1 MRRSGRSTHALDSA
15 QAGHREAHPGEGR
28 QSRCAVGGGGHVVI
42 STNAVDW
49 QQLDTGQTN
58 QLLYTVFA
66 GGKFVVS
73 GANGTL
79 LTSVDGV
86 NWMRQAL
93 DTTNTLGEVAW
104 SGGTFAVREVGTAA
118 VFTSSDS
125 ILWSRQLM
133 PTNVAL
139 TDTLMGWEE
148 GFLALV
154 RTNQYSPAQLLRSTD
169 GRAWSPETS
178 GAMAAAHFTRVLQGK
193 RTGRRSS
200 CLG

>member
-1 MRRSGRSTHALDSA
+1 MDDR
-15 QAGHREAHPGEGR
+15 
-28 QSRCAVGGGGHVVI
+28 AVGHGYWSVLWKRARFDVWPTWPRRCGRRPGLFVDALPDHI
-42 STNAVDW
+42 VDW

-58 QLLYTVFA
+58 QLLHTAFA

-104 SGGTFAVREVGTAA
+104 SGGIFAVREVGTAA

-125 ILWSRQLM
+125 ILWSR
-133 PTNVAL
+133 
-139 TDTLMGWEE
+139 
-148 GFLALV
+148 
-154 RTNQYSPAQLLRSTD
+154 
-169 GRAWSPETS
+169 
-178 GAMAAAHFTRVLQGK
+178 
-193 RTGRRSS
+193 
-200 CLG
+200 